1 MFVEVMSASRFVLQ
15 PDLSRVHAEPL
26 PPNMKKF
33 VVEIPFQYLII
44 RLQPELK
51 NFKYLQSRYNTT

>member
-26 PPNMKKF
+26 KA
-33 VVEIPFQYLII
+33 
-44 RLQPELK
+44 ELLEK
-51 NFKYLQSRYNTT
+51 SMIGWAKGTT